1 MVFTDLVTWEIEKKT
16 VVYVFFFVIPIVHCA
31 FNPQVH
37 KTVLPTSTEK
47 RDKMSIIQVVLE
59 RF

>member
-1 MVFTDLVTWEIEKKT
+1 MELGINGFHRFGNLRD
-16 VVYVFFFVIPIVHCA
+16 FFFVIPIVHCA